1 MKVAVGNNKM
11 LQQFCKLFIA
21 GLVQNIANA
30 VARVC
35 IIIDKYIYNLFY
47 HTLVYMNCASYDSRY
62 SIDGLKT
69 KSRPFKPLTLICC

>member
-11 LQQFCKLFIA
+11 LEKILKQFIA
-21 GLVQNIANA
+21 CLVNEM
-30 VARVC
+30 C
-35 IIIDKYIYNLFY
+35 IIIDKSIYNLFY

-69 KSRPFKPLTLICC
+69 KSRPFKPLILICC